1 MSKYK
6 VFKAPHYKDRFNWE
20 PDSRALQPTQYVDQT
35 FSYVELH
42 GTTREELDA
51 RNNAP
56 RLSPSFQTHKKS
68 TVEFT
73 KTSIEANPNGID
85 DKSGLR
91 SKAEASESKL
101 PVTKAG
107 IATVQKLYPSGG
119 GASDPVLRS
128 SKPGIETTPLHDL
141 CASERLLTLTGLSGT
156 LKRNPLACYQTD
168 SHHRTPLHW
177 LMLNPKLNMSMLHE
191 FLNFNNNACTPG
203 LRIVDRHGENN
214 AFNYFLDSHIR
225 IGYKEWKKCLDYLA
239 EHHIAGEILHEVDPF
254 YLVGVKS
261 KGNHLSGTILMKLG
275 GRVPK
280 IRCDAPEERQHL
292 QGNPQMMSNQMREDR
307 TKDHPDE
314 VRGFELRKSSQGY
327 QKTIVG
333 GVIGKQKIYL

>member
-1 MSKYK
+1 MAQAL
-6 VFKAPHYKDRFNWE
+6 VPLKDLVLAK
-20 PDSRALQPTQYVDQT
+20 SRLAGVLTR
-35 FSYVELH
+35 VERRLLAQAMAEDVLAVLSCH
-42 GTTREELDA
+42 KNITRITL
-51 RNNAP
+51 
-56 RLSPSFQTHKKS
+56 
-68 TVEFT
+68 VY
-73 KTSIEANPNGID
+73 D
-85 DKSGLR
+85 DPG
-91 SKAEASESKL
+91 ASML
-101 PVTKAG
+101 
-107 IATVQKLYPSGG
+107 VQKY
-119 GASDPVLRS
+119 GADCWTES
-128 SKPGIETTPLHDL
+128 SLGCRGLNPIIQ

-177 LMLNPKLNMSMLHE
+177 LMLNPKLKMSMLHE

-214 AFNYFLDSHIR
+214 AFNYFLDSHVR

-239 EHHIAGEILHEVDPF
+239 AHHIAGEILHEVDPF

-261 KGNHLSGTILMKLG
+261 KGNHLSGTVLMKLG
-275 GRVPK
+275 GRVPR
-280 IRCDAPEERQHL
+280 IRCDAPKERQHL

-314 VRGFELRKSSQGY
+314 VRGFELRSSSQGY
-327 QKTIVG
+327 QRTIVG